1 MSWLFIEPQ
10 DVWLFRDGRPFDAG
24 VDHGARSLF
33 PPTPNTVQ
41 GIIRSRYLV
50 EQDVDF
56 QEYADRDSA
65 LQTVGEAIGWPGDGY
80 GRMRLRGP
88 LVSRWDEGNQTLVRY
103 VPLPADVVKVG
114 NDHRLLRPLKI
125 SLTRANWPD
134 NGLLPL
140 WLGSLTD
147 DDVPKEAKGWL
158 SEKTLPD
165 YLADTPSANLSVE
178 HDDALFVR
186 EGRFGVGIASRH
198 KRPEEGLLYQVE
210 FIRPRSNVG
219 LAVELNGVALAPSGL
234 LRMGGESRAGR
245 FWTVVPSA
253 LPGQTT
259 PGPDAD
265 GQTRFR
271 LIFLTPARFE
281 GGWQPQGGDWS
292 AFFDAPVTLK
302 AAALPRARPIGGAR
316 VDKHSQRDGNFQKVM
331 RRYVPSG
338 SVYFFES
345 EGAVTPRKSYFT
357 DDDAEGQIGF
367 GLAIFG
373 QWNYERS
380 ERKEKE

>member
-50 EQDVDF
+50 EQSVDF
-56 QEYADRDSA
+56 QKYADCNPELKAIGD
-65 LQTVGEAIGWPGDGY
+65 AIGWPGNGY
-80 GRMRLRGP
+80 GQIQLRGP
-88 LVSRWDEGNQTLVRY
+88 IVAHWDEGSQTLMRY
-103 VPLPADVVKVG
+103 IPLPADVVKVG
-114 NDHRLLRPLKI
+114 DDDYRLLRPLKTP
-125 SLTRANWPD
+125 LMHANWPAD
-134 NGLLPL
+134 GLLPL
-140 WLGSLTD
+140 WVRVTD
-147 DDVPKEAKGWL
+147 DNVPKEARGWL
-158 SEKTLPD
+158 SEKALPD
-165 YLADTPSANLSVE
+165 YLADSPRANLTVE
-178 HDDALFVR
+178 HDDALFAR
-186 EGRFGVGIASRH
+186 EGRFGVGIASHR

-219 LAVELNGVALAPSGL
+219 LAIKLSGIQLASSGL

-245 FWTVVPSA
+245 FQTVTPSA
-253 LPGQTT
+253 LPGQAI
-259 PGPDAD
+259 PGPDTD

-271 LIFLTPARFE
+271 LIFLTPTRFE
-281 GGWQPQGGDWS
+281 GGWQPKAGNWS
-292 AFFDAPVTLK
+292 AFFDADAPVTLK

-316 VDKHSQRDGNFQKVM
+316 VDNRSQRGGSFQKVM
-331 RRYVPSG
+331 HRYVPSG
-338 SVYFFES
+338 SVYFFEA
-345 EGAVTPRKSYFT
+345 EGAVTPCKSYFT

-373 QWNYERS
+373 QWSYT
-380 ERKEKE
+380 KT

>member
-24 VDHGARSLF
+24 IDHGARSLF

-41 GIIRSRYLV
+41 GIIRSRSLV

-56 QEYADRDSA
+56 QKYADRDST
-65 LQTVGEAIGWPGDGY
+65 LQAVGEAIGWPGDGY

-88 LVSRWDEGNQTLVRY
+88 LVARWDEGNQTLVRY

-114 NDHRLLRPLKI
+114 DDDYRLLRPLKAP
-125 SLTRANWPD
+125 LTRANWPAD
-134 NGLLPL
+134 GLLPL
-140 WLGSLTD
+140 WPVTD
-147 DDVPKEAKGWL
+147 GNVPKEARGWL

-165 YLADTPSANLSVE
+165 YLADPPPTNLTVE

-186 EGRFGVGIASRH
+186 EGRFGVGIASHR
-198 KRPEEGLLYQVE
+198 KRPKEGFLYRVE

-219 LAVELNGVALAPSGL
+219 LATELSGIQLAQSGL

-245 FWTVVPSA
+245 FWTVTPSA
-253 LPGQTT
+253 LPGQII

-271 LIFLTPARFE
+271 LIFLTPTRFE
-281 GGWQPQGGDWS
+281 GGWRPKGGDWS
-292 AFFDAPVTLK
+292 TFFDAPVTLR
-302 AAALPRARPIGGAR
+302 AAALSRARPIGGAR
-316 VDKHSQRDGNFQKVM
+316 VDNRSQRGGRFQKTM
-331 RRYVPSG
+331 WRYVPAG
-338 SVYFFES
+338 SVYFFEA
-345 EGAVTPRKSYFT
+345 EGAVTPCKSYFT

-367 GLAIFG
+367 GLAVFG
-373 QWNYERS
+373 QWSYT
-380 ERKEKE
+380 